1 VQTVRR
7 IKERSSRE
15 MSIRLK
21 LSWINALSKIIAG
34 KQGIVI
40 VARE

>member
-1 VQTVRR
+1 
-7 IKERSSRE
+7 

-34 KQGIVI
+34 KQEIVI
-40 VARE
+40 IARE